1 MKPAAEDAADIIV
14 HYLRQAAAG
23 RDRYEPDMIAEIEGV
38 MQGLIDEA
46 VTRAVADVLS
56 RGIQHVEPQLFNEP
70 VQRGSRTPLI
80 EVPDAPT
87 PLGPTCAK
95 PPGDMMDGDEARKYY
110 DPDLE

>member
-1 MKPAAEDAADIIV
+1 MKPAAEEVTEILV
-14 HYLRQAAAG
+14 HYLRRAAVG
-23 RDRYEPDMIAEIEGV
+23 DGLRGPDDTFAEIEGA

-70 VQRGSRTPLI
+70 VQGGSRTPLI

-87 PLGPTCAK
+87 PLGPVCAR
-95 PPGDMMDGDEARKYY
+95 PIQDADGDSR
-110 DPDLE
+110 